1 MGNVKEMEEVE
12 GEDSPMAMNH
22 RNRDGFEG
30 IPEEGDYYQEGDLS
44 AIQFEGAGNQ
54 TFMTTQPQNMLDELR
69 THWTHEELVFLEN
82 HKAKLIGATCFE
94 GKAVLVFEDFTIRE
108 ISIETI

>member
-30 IPEEGDYYQEGDLS
+30 IPEEGDYY
-44 AIQFEGAGNQ
+44 
-54 TFMTTQPQNMLDELR
+54 
-69 THWTHEELVFLEN
+69 
-82 HKAKLIGATCFE
+82 
-94 GKAVLVFEDFTIRE
+94 
-108 ISIETI
+108 